1 MTEKIQTG
9 HVMHS
14 SHIRKDKSQIVINII
29 TYILVTIFCIM
40 CIMPFWMI
48 VASSFATEDSVR
60 RSGFTLWPTDL
71 TITLLILTSARFSS
85 TTSQVIMCMR
95 SE

>member
-60 RSGFTLWPTDL
+60 RSVSPSGPRRFPP
-71 TITLLILTSARFSS
+71 IPMSCSSAVR
-85 TTSQVIMCMR
+85 IR
-95 SE
+95 